1 MGKIKS
7 FGMPIRTLQAQV
19 FVKVL
24 PVLEVLGLN
33 PNGTTASKH
42 RGIQCI

>member
-7 FGMPIRTLQAQV
+7 FGMTMSTLQAQV
-19 FVKVL
+19 LIKVL